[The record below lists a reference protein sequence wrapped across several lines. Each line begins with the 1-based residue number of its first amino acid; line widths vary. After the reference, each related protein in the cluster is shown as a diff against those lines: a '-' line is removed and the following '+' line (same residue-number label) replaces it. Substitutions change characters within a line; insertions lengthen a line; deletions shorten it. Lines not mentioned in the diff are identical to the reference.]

1 MTVFLIGFMG
11 AGKTYWASKL
21 SEALNVP
28 WTDLDEVIVKRE
40 GLTIAEIFREK
51 GESYFRALEAE
62 CLRSFKSVETSP
74 ESLQISPR
82 KISAIVATG
91 GGAPCFND
99 NMRWM
104 NENGLTVWLNP
115 AVTEI
120 AERLKKGM
128 EVRPLLQNLT
138 EDGLTE
144 FITARLKEREEF
156 YNKAKLEIKNTNI
169 AVAAFVNLILHA

>member
-11 AGKTYWASKL
+11 AGKTHWALKL
-21 SEALNVP
+21 SEALHVP
-28 WTDLDEVIVKRE
+28 WIDLDELIVEKE
-40 GLTIAEIFREK
+40 GSTIAEIFRNK
-51 GESYFRALEAE
+51 GESYFRVLEAE
-62 CLRSFKSVETSP
+62 CLRSLKPVEKSLAPTQNSG
-74 ESLQISPR
+74 

-91 GGAPCFND
+91 GGAPCFHD
-99 NMRWM
+99 NMGWM
-104 NENGLTVWLNP
+104 NENGFTVWLNP
-115 AVTEI
+115 TVAEI

-138 EDGLTE
+138 EEGLSE
-144 FITARLKEREEF
+144 FIAAKLKEREEF

>member
-11 AGKTYWASKL
+11 AGKTHWASKL
-21 SEALNVP
+21 SETLNVP
-28 WTDLDEVIVKRE
+28 WTDLDELIEKKA
-40 GLTIAEIFREK
+40 GSTIAEIFRDK
-51 GESYFRALEAE
+51 GESYFRVLEAE
-62 CLRSFKSVETSP
+62 CLRSLKPIEISSAQP
-74 ESLQISPR
+74 EIALH

-91 GGAPCFND
+91 GGAPCFHD

-104 NENGLTVWLNP
+104 NENGFTVWLNP
-115 AVTEI
+115 TVAEI

-128 EVRPLLQNLT
+128 EVRPLLKNLT

-144 FITARLKEREEF
+144 FIAAKLKEREDF